1 MDGFLL
7 EIITPEKQFFK
18 GEAEQIICETES
30 GKLGILKGHQTM
42 VSALEIGEIQIK
54 TNGEWKSAF
63 ISEGFM
69 EVRRDEV
76 VIFSQCCQWPDEI
89 DGARAEESRIRA
101 LDRKDAET
109 VPIIAMT
116 ANLFIRDIE
125 KCFSVGMNGYV
136 PKPINEKQL
145 VKIIAEK
152 CAERKQNEA

>member
-54 TNGEWKSAF
+54 VNGEWKSAF

-69 EVRRDEV
+69 EVRRD
-76 VIFSQCCQWPDEI
+76 DEI

-101 LDRKDAET
+101 LDRLHLAEN
-109 VPIIAMT
+109 IKEHRHNEISLARAM
-116 ANLFIRDIE
+116 ARL
-125 KCFSVGMNGYV
+125 K
-136 PKPINEKQL
+136 
-145 VKIIAEK
+145 VKNK
-152 CAERKQNEA
+152 L

>member
-69 EVRRDEV
+69 EVRSDEV
-76 VIFSQCCQWPDEI
+76 VIFSQSCEWPEEI
-89 DGARAEESRIRA
+89 DIARAEEQKRNA
-101 LDRKDAET
+101 LDKIEHAQNLKEHRHNEISLARAMARLKVKKD
-109 VPIIAMT
+109 I
-116 ANLFIRDIE
+116 
-125 KCFSVGMNGYV
+125 K
-136 PKPINEKQL
+136 
-145 VKIIAEK
+145 
-152 CAERKQNEA
+152 

>member
-54 TNGEWKSAF
+54 VNGEWKSAF

-89 DGARAEESRIRA
+89 DSARAEESRILARLTDCTLPKILRSTA
-101 LDRKDAET
+101 ITRY
-109 VPIIAMT
+109 PWRGAM
-116 ANLFIRDIE
+116 ARL
-125 KCFSVGMNGYV
+125 K
-136 PKPINEKQL
+136 
-145 VKIIAEK
+145 VKNK
-152 CAERKQNEA
+152 L

>member
-76 VIFSQCCQWPDEI
+76 VIFSQCAS
-89 DGARAEESRIRA
+89 GLMKLTARGQRNRA
-101 LDRKDAET
+101 YARLTEYTLPKILRS
-109 VPIIAMT
+109 T
-116 ANLFIRDIE
+116 AIT
-125 KCFSVGMNGYV
+125 KY
-136 PKPINEKQL
+136 P
-145 VKIIAEK
+145 
-152 CAERKQNEA
+152 

>member
-54 TNGEWKSAF
+54 VNGEWKIAC

-69 EVRRDEV
+69 EVRSDEV
-76 VIFSQCCQWPDEI
+76 VIFSQSCEWPEEI
-89 DGARAEESRIRA
+89 DIARAEEQKRNA
-101 LDRKDAET
+101 LDKIEHAQNLKEHRHNEISLARAMARLKVKKD
-109 VPIIAMT
+109 I
-116 ANLFIRDIE
+116 
-125 KCFSVGMNGYV
+125 K
-136 PKPINEKQL
+136 
-145 VKIIAEK
+145 
-152 CAERKQNEA
+152 